1 MTPEEMETLAELIF
15 KKMIAKQDEWDK
27 EIVEFVTSSI
37 DRERITTEIDLLY
50 KEKQKYL
57 DVENYYM
64 VVEIEKKIK
73 KLGLELDND
82 N

>member
-15 KKMIAKQDEWDK
+15 QKMIAKQDEWDK

-37 DRERITTEIDLLY
+37 DRERITAEINRLNLD
-50 KEKQKYL
+50 KQKYL
-57 DVENYYM
+57 AAEDYYM

>member
-1 MTPEEMETLAELIF
+1 MTAEEMETLAELIF
-15 KKMIAKQDEWDK
+15 QKMMNKQAEWDK
-27 EIVEFVTSSI
+27 EIVSFVTSSL
-37 DRERITTEIDLLY
+37 DREKIIAEIDLLY
-50 KEKQKYL
+50 KDKQKYL
-57 DVENYYM
+57 AIEDYYM

>member
-15 KKMIAKQDEWDK
+15 QKMIAKQDEWDK

-37 DRERITTEIDLLY
+37 DRERIAEEINKLNLD
-50 KEKQKYL
+50 KQKYL
-57 DVENYYM
+57 AAEDYYM

>member
-15 KKMIAKQDEWDK
+15 QKMIARQDEWDK

-37 DRERITTEIDLLY
+37 DRERISAEINRLNLD
-50 KEKQKYL
+50 KQKYL
-57 DVENYYM
+57 AAEDYYM